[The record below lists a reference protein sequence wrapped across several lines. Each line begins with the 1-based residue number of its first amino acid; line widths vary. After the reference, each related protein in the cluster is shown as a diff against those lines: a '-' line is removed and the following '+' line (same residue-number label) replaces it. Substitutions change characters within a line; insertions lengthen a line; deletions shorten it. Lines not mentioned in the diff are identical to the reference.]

1 MNKLPDKGNVP
12 EWHRLMLQWEIAL
25 TSYQA
30 AQDAYGVL
38 GNLEGYREE
47 RKAAEQQA
55 LAELK
60 AIKQKIDLV
69 IKENSLR
76 RKPSADF
83 LVVGLIEK
91 AADGY
96 SKVSEYTN
104 TWAPADDELKIKPR
118 RGK

>member
-1 MNKLPDKGNVP
+1 MNKLPDKGNVS

-38 GNLEGYREE
+38 GNLEGYSEE
-47 RKAAEQQA
+47 REAAEQQA

-76 RKPSADF
+76 RKPNADF

-91 AADGY
+91 AADGS
-96 SKVSEYTN
+96 SKVSEYTS
-104 TWAPADDELKIKPR
+104 TRAPADDKLKIKPR